1 MPVLRFVK
9 SGIEQERECEIVTD
23 DEKIYKYLSE
33 QKIHK
38 LYQGCRLRFYEDA
51 LLPLYKL
58 YNLEGIFYE
67 TYSSKVWLKSGAFLV
82 IEYTEALTVIDVN
95 TGKCERGKSKE
106 TTFFQINLEAAL
118 EIARQIRIRNISGII
133 IVDFIDMETEEYTKR
148 LLEYMREIVNKD
160 SVKTTVVDITK
171 LHLMEITR
179 KKTTDRIQKIEQIF

>member
-1 MPVLRFVK
+1 M
-9 SGIEQERECEIVTD
+9 
-23 DEKIYKYLSE
+23 
-33 QKIHK
+33 
-38 LYQGCRLRFYEDA
+38 
-51 LLPLYKL
+51 
-58 YNLEGIFYE
+58 
-67 TYSSKVWLKSGAFLV
+67 
-82 IEYTEALTVIDVN
+82 
-95 TGKCERGKSKE
+95 
-106 TTFFQINLEAAL
+106 

>member
-1 MPVLRFVK
+1 MSFIKDADCV
-9 SGIEQERECEIVTD
+9 
-23 DEKIYKYLSE
+23 
-33 QKIHK
+33 
-38 LYQGCRLRFYEDA
+38 YEDA

-160 SVKTTVVDITK
+160 CVKTTVVDITK